1 MGESASGQKLRFRAA
16 QRPSFIVRSTPV
28 SRPSKG
34 GPTWVLSATSGLV
47 QRSKTVALINHLVG
61 AREEGFRDREAHSLR
76 SSEIDGQFELRGLL
90 DG

>member
-1 MGESASGQKLRFRAA
+1 MGQKRRFLQRVVCQLPPAA
-16 QRPSFIVRSTPV
+16 DI
-28 SRPSKG
+28 
-34 GPTWVLSATSGLV
+34 GPIRLWARSATSGLV

>member
-1 MGESASGQKLRFRAA
+1 MSAGGQNPNASRTLVCQLPPAADIRRIGSGPLR
-16 QRPSFIVRSTPV
+16 
-28 SRPSKG
+28 
-34 GPTWVLSATSGLV
+34 ATSGLV